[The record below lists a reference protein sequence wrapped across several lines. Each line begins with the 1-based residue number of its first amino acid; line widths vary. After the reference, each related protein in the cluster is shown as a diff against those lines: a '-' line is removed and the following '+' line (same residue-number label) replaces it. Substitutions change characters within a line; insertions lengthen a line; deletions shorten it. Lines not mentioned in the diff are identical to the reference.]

1 MNSFFRAWAI
11 AAKEL
16 RQLRRDRLTFA
27 MIVGIPLV
35 QILLFGYAIN
45 TDVRHLRAGIADEA
59 ASELSRRLIADVQA
73 TQVVDVV
80 VEVASA
86 GELVALLQ
94 RGAIT
99 VGIYIPSDF
108 ERRIAAGTRRPA
120 QLLVDASDPTILGAA
135 RGLLEQPIAR
145 RDGVVTDGGGST
157 TFELR
162 PYYNP
167 ERRSAVY
174 SVPGLI
180 GTILTATMVLFTSLA
195 IVRERERGNLEF
207 LITTPVRTVELMA
220 GKVAPY
226 VLIGLVQTTLILL
239 VGVLLFQV
247 PVRGTLLDLYV
258 AATVFVAASLTL
270 GLLISTLAKTQFQ
283 AMQMTVFVFLPSMLL
298 SGFMFPFDGMP
309 RIAQWIGELLP
320 LTHFLRLVRGI
331 LLRGASLLDLYPDLL
346 ALIAFTMV
354 TSVIAVLRFHKRL
367 D

>member
-1 MNSFFRAWAI
+1 MTGIRRALAI
-11 AAKEL
+11 AQKEF

-27 MIVGIPLV
+27 MIVGIPLL

-45 TDVRHLRAGIADEA
+45 TDVRHLRAGVVNEA
-59 ASELSRRLIADVQA
+59 SSELSRRLVADVQA

-80 VEVASA
+80 VDVATPS
-86 GELVALLQ
+86 ELVSLLQ
-94 RGAIT
+94 RGAIA
-99 VGIYIPSDF
+99 VGIYIPTDF
-108 ERRIAAGTRRPA
+108 DRRAADGIRVPA

-135 RGLLEQPIAR
+135 RGLVDLPIVR
-145 RDGVVTDGGGST
+145 RDGLSGDRGAPP

-226 VLIGLVQTTLILL
+226 VLIGLVQATLILL
-239 VGVLLFQV
+239 VGVWLFQV
-247 PVRGTLLDLYV
+247 PVRGRLLDLY
-258 AATVFVAASLTL
+258 AAVTVFVAASLTL
-270 GLLISTLAKTQFQ
+270 GLLISTVARTQFQ

-309 RIAQWIGELLP
+309 RLARWIGELLP

-331 LLRGASLLDLYPDLL
+331 LLRGASLVDLYPDVL
-346 ALIAFTMV
+346 ALVAFTLV